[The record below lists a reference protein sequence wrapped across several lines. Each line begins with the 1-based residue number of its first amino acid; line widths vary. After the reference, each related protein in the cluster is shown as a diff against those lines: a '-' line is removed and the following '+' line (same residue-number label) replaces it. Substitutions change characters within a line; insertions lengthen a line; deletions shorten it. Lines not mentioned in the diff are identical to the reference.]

1 MEGAEAPED
10 VGGVL
15 LVAAVVGGAA
25 LSGGRAPILGT
36 LIGAIF
42 IQLVG
47 YTLIA
52 NGVPDEATLIVTAA
66 IIVIAVWLQDS
77 RRRT

>member
-1 MEGAEAPED
+1 
-10 VGGVL
+10 L
-15 LVAAVVGGAA
+15 
-25 LSGGRAPILGT
+25 
-36 LIGAIF
+36 F

-52 NGVPDEATLIVTAA
+52 NGVADEATLVVTAA
-66 IIVIAVWLQDS
+66 IIVVAVYLQDS

>member
-1 MEGAEAPED
+1 M
-10 VGGVL
+10 
-15 LVAAVVGGAA
+15 GGAA
-25 LSGGRAPILGT
+25 LMGGRAPILGT
-36 LIGAIF
+36 LLGAVF

-66 IIVIAVWLQDS
+66 IIVVAVWLQDS